1 MSKPGVSQHT
11 LFLNG
16 FCFNFLPSLHRWWA
30 VTWKWKPKES
40 LSSLHCFWSEWF
52 ITAADWAPDHRD
64 LLTSVPWG
72 LRGNVCTI
80 TLREWNVYV
89 TQARVIWE
97 EGTWTEKMPQS
108 NQATRRQTYRVSLN
122 WQEGVYLIVGVVISG
137 WVVAIRKQ
145 DEQAMRES
153 Q

>member
-52 ITAADWAPDHRD
+52 ITAADCAPDHRD